1 MEKASIGR
9 KGRAMLGSGRIPLCS
24 VCQMQQMDLCTCPFP
39 LAFTQ
44 EAI

>member
-9 KGRAMLGSGRIPLCS
+9 KGRAMLGLRCIPLCS
-24 VCQMQQMDLCTCPFP
+24 VCRMQQMDLCTCPFP
-39 LAFTQ
+39 LAFAQ

>member
-9 KGRAMLGSGRIPLCS
+9 KGRVMLGSGHIPLCS
-24 VCQMQQMDLCTCPFP
+24 VCRMQQMDLCTYPFS
-39 LAFTQ
+39 LAFAQ